1 MYTSVR
7 SSTVYNSRKVQIAL
21 RGGARRRRWHTL
33 TAAYDSAAK
42 RRSTDPGHNG
52 EDPENIRL
60 DERSQTQNATYRIS
74 SNKQP
79 E

>member
-1 MYTSVR
+1 M
-7 SSTVYNSRKVQIAL
+7 
-21 RGGARRRRWHTL
+21 HTL

-42 RRSTDPGHNG
+42 RRSTDPGHSG